1 VELAGLVVV
10 RGAVRV
16 TGGARVH
23 GALLARRTVL
33 VGDGADVRFSRCAI
47 AAALRGVSRVA
58 PLARRAWSF

>member
-1 VELAGLVVV
+1 
-10 RGAVRV
+10 V